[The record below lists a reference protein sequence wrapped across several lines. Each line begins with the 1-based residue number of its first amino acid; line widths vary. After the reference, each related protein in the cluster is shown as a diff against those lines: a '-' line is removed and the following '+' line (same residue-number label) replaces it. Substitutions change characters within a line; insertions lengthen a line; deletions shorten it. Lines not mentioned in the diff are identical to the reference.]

1 MIFEHFAFR
10 SALIA
15 PAPALVIHDPQSAA
29 AAGGVEEG
37 DAAGAAAAAA
47 ALRAHA
53 ALVLDCG
60 FSYTCVTTHAA
71 PRSGPS
77 PRSRSDLVWLFA
89 FCLAPPGTLRRCLTG
104 ACSWR
109 ACGASTSAARR

>member
-29 AAGGVEEG
+29 AAGGVEDG

-60 FSYTCVTTHAA
+60 FSYTCATTRAA
-71 PRSGPS
+71 PRSGQRKPTQQS
-77 PRSRSDLVWLFA
+77 GLLLMRFRVLLLVLPRHQAR
-89 FCLAPPGTLRRCLTG
+89 G
-104 ACSWR
+104 A
-109 ACGASTSAARR
+109 GV